1 MSKNTSFIPSI
12 RFKIATRLAIILLC
26 VSSSLVFSDI
36 TWAKKPTQEEIRNLI
51 EKLDTN
57 DEWERDKTIEELK
70 KASEDAIPQLVKAA
84 LKHESL
90 LVRISAKEAM
100 RYSYQGIV
108 EEELII
114 ALEDTNI
121 KIRRRAIQLLI
132 KMGSYFKLNSQ
143 ASKIKLT
150 KLLNDKDSIVRA
162 IATFVLGIMG
172 EKAVTD
178 EVIKVSI
185 KLLNDKDNLVRVIA
199 ADTLGRMGDKAA
211 NDQVIKALTKLLNDK
226 DYLVRRSAASA
237 LGRMGDKAAN
247 YEVIK
252 ALTKLLND
260 KDYLVRTNAASTLG
274 RMNEKAANDEAIKA
288 LIKLLNDKDDSVR
301 RITADALGR
310 IGEKAATDEVITA
323 LIKLLNDKDDSVS
336 GRAANVLGRIGEKA
350 ATNEVIKALTKL
362 LNNKNDSV
370 SGSAA
375 NALGRIGEK
384 AATDEVIK
392 ALTKLLNNKND
403 SVRRSA
409 ADALGRISEKAA
421 TDEVIKALIKLL
433 NDKYSYV
440 HSSAANALLNIAYTV
455 QDKAQANKLS
465 LSDFDKY
472 IPKLEKALKKLENS
486 EEKYKAASLRRSL
499 LVIKDK
505 RKTLFWN
512 SLLKNPFIIIPSA
525 YLIFFPSLW
534 FLLLRLKPI
543 SLIQIN
549 EILKPYE
556 FCLPNELGGAPIRT
570 RDLLLFSFFKFRL
583 RVLDAWVEKNIPRA
597 RERFELKKTV
607 QERSIHIPVA
617 ATLNN
622 QDSIIVTGKHLK
634 PTFNNNRA
642 CLLIWGEGGAG
653 KTSLACQIGRWV
665 MSDDA
670 EKRPSQHLMLPVLIE
685 EELRLKKSHNEETP
699 LLEAIQ
705 GQLQDLIDS
714 PKPIPQELLEQL
726 LRQRRILVIVDHF
739 SEMSDA
745 TRKVI
750 HPDSPNFC
758 INALVVTSRL

>member
-1 MSKNTSFIPSI
+1 LGGMG
-12 RFKIATRLAIILLC
+12 
-26 VSSSLVFSDI
+26 
-36 TWAKKPTQEEIRNLI
+36 
-51 EKLDTN
+51 
-57 DEWERDKTIEELK
+57 K
-70 KASEDAIPQLVKAA
+70 KAA
-84 LKHESL
+84 
-90 LVRISAKEAM
+90 
-100 RYSYQGIV
+100 
-108 EEELII
+108 
-114 ALEDTNI
+114 
-121 KIRRRAIQLLI
+121 
-132 KMGSYFKLNSQ
+132 
-143 ASKIKLT
+143 
-150 KLLNDKDSIVRA
+150 
-162 IATFVLGIMG
+162 
-172 EKAVTD
+172 TD
-178 EVIKVSI
+178 EVIKALTQ
-185 KLLNDKDNLVRVIA
+185 LLNHKENSVRS
-199 ADTLGRMGDKAA
+199 
-211 NDQVIKALTKLLNDK
+211 
-226 DYLVRRSAASA
+226 SAAST
-237 LGRMGDKAAN
+237 LWSMSKKAVTD
-247 YEVIK
+247 EVIK

-260 KDYLVRTNAASTLG
+260 KDASVRRSAASTLWS
-274 RMNEKAANDEAIKA
+274 M
-288 LIKLLNDKDDSVR
+288 
-301 RITADALGR
+301 
-310 IGEKAATDEVITA
+310 
-323 LIKLLNDKDDSVS
+323 
-336 GRAANVLGRIGEKA
+336 
-350 ATNEVIKALTKL
+350 
-362 LNNKNDSV
+362 
-370 SGSAA
+370 
-375 NALGRIGEK
+375 GEK

-392 ALTKLLNNKND
+392 ALTKLLNDKYYF
-403 SVRRSA
+403 VRRNA
-409 ADALGRISEKAA
+409 AGALGSLGEKAA
-421 TDEVIKALIKLL
+421 TDEVIKALTKLFNNKDDL
-433 NDKYSYV
+433 V
-440 HSSAANALLNIAYTV
+440 RSSAARALREIAISF

-472 IPKLEKALKKLENS
+472 IPKLEKALKQLENS
-486 EEKYKAASLRRSL
+486 KQEDIAAAYIASLRRSL

-525 YLIFFPSLW
+525 YLIFLPSLW

-556 FCLPNELGGAPIRT
+556 FSLPNELGGAPIRT

-583 RVLDAWVEKNIPRA
+583 RVLDAWVKKNIPSA

-665 MSDDA
+665 MSDDS

-685 EELRLKKSHNEETP
+685 EELRLKKSRKDEIP

-745 TRKVI
+745 TRQAI
-750 HPDSPNFC
+750 NPDSPNFC
-758 INALVVTSRL
+758 INALVVTSRLDEKLGRITKTTLHPHRINGVREAHAVRAASRREGLSPFFFHG